1 MKPVLIKKW
10 VDGLFLTRNDT
21 TTDLTT
27 NPTLDRHVPILGETA
42 HSSLSTRLPG
52 GKARLY
58 EAPVSSSSNQGQ
70 HPGSADDHHR
80 QQSRG
85 INPHHRHHPRSTRKK
100 EPKVQP
106 QDTQVKG
113 SEALHHEVLLGSTP
127 LDSHIVSDF
136 ITQTMSDHAIPPQ
149 LNLRLHDYEFCDL
162 LWLRPNLDGQN
173 VSGARH
179 PYHHTHYDSTG
190 ATTRSLVVFIAAVC
204 LPEVPEEHQYFKPAG
219 IGVFFNKYSE
229 LNVSDSFDM
238 THRLEASRSGARG
251 LMPHLEAARNAL
263 LAVRTEIVPD
273 RIQIIRDVGVRY
285 GWAEVDVQ
293 AVARFHL
300 IVATD
305 SQALLDEISSW
316 SSSNHLRR
324 ALDVGSSGDRDALV
338 DLLDQIEALS
348 RQGIQVVWSLVNER
362 WNRPAQKLAA
372 DAVIKYCSRLDGQKP
387 WRITGSLQFQKRKTR
402 EIDRGESRN
411 PFVKFPRR
419 LPDYGYL
426 GSFWGYR
433 GL

>member
-1 MKPVLIKKW
+1 MKKW
-10 VDGLFLTRNDT
+10 VDGLFLTRGYT
-21 TTDLTT
+21 ITEMTT
-27 NPTLDRHVPILGETA
+27 NSTLERHVPILEEPT
-42 HSSLSTRLPG
+42 HSSLSLRLPS

-58 EAPVSSSSNQGQ
+58 EAPVSALSNQGQ
-70 HPGSADDHHR
+70 YSGSASDRHR
-80 QQSRG
+80 QRPRETNSR
-85 INPHHRHHPRSTRKK
+85 HRHHPRSAK
-100 EPKVQP
+100 EKESEVQP
-106 QDTQVKG
+106 QAIQVEG

-127 LDSHIVSDF
+127 LGSQIESGF
-136 ITQTMSDHAIPPQ
+136 TTQTMSDHAIPPQ

-162 LWLRPNLDGQN
+162 LWLRPSLEGQS

-179 PYHHTHYDSTG
+179 PYHHTHYGSAG

-204 LPEVPEEHQYFKPAG
+204 LPEVPEEHQYYKPAG
-219 IGVFFNKYSE
+219 IGVFFNKYSD
-229 LNVSDSFDM
+229 LNISDSFDM
-238 THRLEASRSGARG
+238 THQLESSRSGARG
-251 LMPHLEAARNAL
+251 LVPHLTAARNAL

-273 RIQIIRDVGVRY
+273 RIQIIRDVGLRY
-285 GWAEVDVQ
+285 GWTEVDVQ

-348 RQGIQVVWSLVNER
+348 RQGIQVIWSLVNER

-387 WRITGSLQFQKRKTR
+387 WRITGSLQFQKRKTK
-402 EIDRGESRN
+402 EIDRGESRS

-419 LPDYGYL
+419 LPDYGCL

>member
-1 MKPVLIKKW
+1 
-10 VDGLFLTRNDT
+10 
-21 TTDLTT
+21 
-27 NPTLDRHVPILGETA
+27 
-42 HSSLSTRLPG
+42 
-52 GKARLY
+52 
-58 EAPVSSSSNQGQ
+58 
-70 HPGSADDHHR
+70 
-80 QQSRG
+80 
-85 INPHHRHHPRSTRKK
+85 
-100 EPKVQP
+100 
-106 QDTQVKG
+106 
-113 SEALHHEVLLGSTP
+113 VLLGSTP
-127 LDSHIVSDF
+127 LGSQIESDF
-136 ITQTMSDHAIPPQ
+136 TTQTMSDHAIPPQ

-162 LWLRPNLDGQN
+162 LWLRPNLEGQN

-179 PYHHTHYDSTG
+179 PYHHTHYDSTE

-204 LPEVPEEHQYFKPAG
+204 LPKVPEEHQYFKPAG

-229 LNVSDSFDM
+229 LNVSDSFNM
-238 THRLEASRSGARG
+238 THGLEASRSGARG
-251 LMPHLEAARNAL
+251 LVPHLEAARNAL

-273 RIQIIRDVGVRY
+273 RIQIIRDVGLRY
-285 GWAEVDVQ
+285 GWTEVDVQ

-316 SSSNHLRR
+316 SSSNHLRH
-324 ALDVGSSGDRDALV
+324 ALDVGSSRDRDTLV

-348 RQGIQVVWSLVNER
+348 RQGIQVVWSLVNEK

-372 DAVIKYCSRLDGQKP
+372 DAVINYCSRLDGQKP

-402 EIDRGESRN
+402 EIDRGEYRN